1 MAHLASVSGKNMAHL
16 ALVSGKNMAHLSA
29 VHAKNMAHEE
39 GQQHPIKLY
48 LVVWGWLFVL
58 STCSYLVDYF
68 GIEGFLRWFLIL
80 LFMIVKAGMIVAVF
94 MHMRWERLALMY
106 AILAPPGAVLL
117 FVGIMAF
124 ESNYT
129 NFNRLAFFA
138 TGEASTQFA
147 SLEPQK
153 SGSGTGTATAPSDQL
168 KREARKDGVDISK
181 PEVASEG
188 REATLSGSESAPK
201 EAGKTTPA
209 NGNPA
214 GTIGTEEAGKTAPAS
229 GNPAGTIGTE
239 EAGKTAPA
247 TGDPAGAAAIQHGV
261 AAAAKALDVKFYTLK
276 PGDTLWK
283 VAEIEYGPG
292 HGGEYH
298 LIFEANKSLLSDPG
312 KIYPGQVLRIPPLSG

>member
-1 MAHLASVSGKNMAHL
+1 MTDLS
-16 ALVSGKNMAHLSA
+16 LVSGKKMAHQ
-29 VHAKNMAHEE
+29 KMAHEE

-48 LVVWGWLFVL
+48 LVIWGWLFVL

-117 FVGIMAF
+117 FVAIMAF
-124 ESNYT
+124 ESDYT

-138 TGEASTQFA
+138 TGETSIQTASA
-147 SLEPQK
+147 EPQK
-153 SGSGTGTATAPSDQL
+153 SGSGTGTAIAPLGQL
-168 KREARKDGVDISK
+168 KKEAKQQGLDVSK
-181 PEVASEG
+181 PEVPSEG
-188 REATLSGSESAPK
+188 RNVALSGSASAPK
-201 EAGKTTPA
+201 
-209 NGNPA
+209 
-214 GTIGTEEAGKTAPAS
+214 EAGKTAPAS
-229 GNPAGTIGTE
+229 GKPAGV
-239 EAGKTAPA
+239 AA
-247 TGDPAGAAAIQHGV
+247 TQHDI
-261 AAAAKALDVKFYTLK
+261 AAAAKAVEAKFYTLK

-283 VAEIEYGPG
+283 IAEIEYGHG

>member
-1 MAHLASVSGKNMAHL
+1 MTDLS
-16 ALVSGKNMAHLSA
+16 LVSGKKMARQ
-29 VHAKNMAHEE
+29 KMAHEE

-48 LVVWGWLFVL
+48 LVIWGWLFVL

-68 GIEGFLRWFLIL
+68 GIQGFLRWFLIL

-117 FVGIMAF
+117 FVAIMAF
-124 ESNYT
+124 ESDYT

-138 TGEASTQFA
+138 TGEANAQTAILQ
-147 SLEPQK
+147 PQK
-153 SGSGTGTATAPSDQL
+153 SGSGTGTATATAPRDQL
-168 KREARKDGVDISK
+168 KKEAKQQGLDVSK
-181 PEVASEG
+181 PEVASEE
-188 REATLSGSESAPK
+188 RNVALSGSASATR
-201 EAGKTTPA
+201 EL
-209 NGNPA
+209 
-214 GTIGTEEAGKTAPAS
+214 GKTAPAS
-229 GNPAGTIGTE
+229 GNTVGAAGTGEARKAAPASSKPAGV
-239 EAGKTAPA
+239 
-247 TGDPAGAAAIQHGV
+247 AAIQHDV
-261 AAAAKALDVKFYTLK
+261 AAAAKAVEAKFYTLK

-283 VAEIEYGPG
+283 IAEIEYGHG

>member
-1 MAHLASVSGKNMAHL
+1 MTDLS
-16 ALVSGKNMAHLSA
+16 LVSGKKMAHQ
-29 VHAKNMAHEE
+29 KMAHEE

-48 LVVWGWLFVL
+48 LVIWGWLFVL

-117 FVGIMAF
+117 FVAIMAF
-124 ESNYT
+124 ESDYT

-138 TGEASTQFA
+138 TGEASAQTAILQ
-147 SLEPQK
+147 PQK
-153 SGSGTGTATAPSDQL
+153 SGSGTGTATAPPDQM
-168 KREARKDGVDISK
+168 KKEAKKDGLDVAK

-188 REATLSGSESAPK
+188 RNVALSGSASAPK
-201 EAGKTTPA
+201 EAGKTAPA
-209 NGNPA
+209 SSKPA
-214 GTIGTEEAGKTAPAS
+214 GVAATGETTKTAPAS
-229 GNPAGTIGTE
+229 NNPAGV
-239 EAGKTAPA
+239 
-247 TGDPAGAAAIQHGV
+247 AAIQHDV
-261 AAAAKALDVKFYTLK
+261 AAAAKALEAKFYTLK

-283 VAEIEYGPG
+283 IAEIEYGHG